1 MDIIIGIL
9 IAILFLVGNAGK
21 KKKER
26 EQREARARTMQQPAS
41 VDPRFPPA
49 QPHSDDPRFP
59 SGPYMQKS
67 VSEDFEGE
75 PVQELPVRPAPV
87 QQRMQTYER
96 SNPQTEGGPAA
107 MGSVKMPTATVAAHM
122 EATQG
127 RHATLLSGSNVH
139 AHTEGSMGG
148 ERPARRAVLAHGTK
162 ELETPRGVSLEVLT
176 RLGHDPN
183 AVAEGIILSEI
194 LGKPKALRRV

>member
-1 MDIIIGIL
+1 M
-9 IAILFLVGNAGK
+9 FLVGNAGK

-49 QPHSDDPRFP
+49 QSHSDDPRFP
-59 SGPYMQKS
+59 SGPYMQES

-148 ERPARRAVLAHGTK
+148 DHTTGRRAVIAREAREPEERQGIA
-162 ELETPRGVSLEVLT
+162 PNVIT
-176 RLGHDPN
+176 RLRNDPD
-183 AVAEGIILSEI
+183 AVAEGVILSEI